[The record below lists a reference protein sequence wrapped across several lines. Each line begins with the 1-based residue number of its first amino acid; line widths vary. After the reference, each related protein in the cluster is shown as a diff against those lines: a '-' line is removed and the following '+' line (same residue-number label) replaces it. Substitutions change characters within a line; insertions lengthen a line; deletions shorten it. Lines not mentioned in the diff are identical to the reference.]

1 MKFGVHL
8 RLLAK
13 PDWAEFYI
21 NYALL
26 KNIVKG
32 GSVDDG
38 AESDASNEGSSR
50 RLVGAKRRRA
60 EGDDGSSADIAMREF
75 VAAIKAE
82 AKRAETFYT
91 AQQAECLA
99 QLERAAEVVARASA
113 IADATTSAAPG
124 GASAGT
130 VAAVPEGDV
139 SDSLHPPASAGA
151 AATAAAAVPAMPLS
165 SAISAA
171 QAAVNAVS
179 DFIDDLRSFSSL
191 NVTAVE
197 KASKKFDKTWGAAAP
212 AVRDCERTAVF
223 L

>member
-50 RLVGAKRRRA
+50 RHVGAKRRRA
-60 EGDDGSSADIAMREF
+60 EGDDAGTADVAMREF

-82 AKRAETFYT
+82 AKRAEVFYV

-113 IADATTSAAPG
+113 IAEAATCTAPG
-124 GASAGT
+124 GASAGAD
-130 VAAVPEGDV
+130 VAAPEGALV
-139 SDSLHPPASAGA
+139 HPLHPAS
-151 AATAAAAVPAMPLS
+151 AAAVPTLPLS
-165 SAISAA
+165 AAISAA

-191 NVTAVE
+191 NVTAVSRRRARPPP
-197 KASKKFDKTWGAAAP
+197 ASYACPSPLRAG
-212 AVRDCERTAVF
+212 
-223 L
+223 